1 MKDSRTPVSIPKCNL
16 VTTHNSI
23 KEAFSYSIEFLS
35 ASRTE
40 TIHKDTLI
48 VLQMIQNT
56 LSEHYD
62 VYDRRPENNPPRIN
76 SGD

>member
-1 MKDSRTPVSIPKCNL
+1 MKDSRTLVSIPKCNL

-23 KEAFSYSIEFLS
+23 KEAFSYSLEFLS
-35 ASRTE
+35 AGRSKV
-40 TIHKDTLI
+40 IHKDALI
-48 VLQMIQNT
+48 ALQMIQNT